1 MSAFHRLFAGSAL
14 AALAACAPSVQQE
27 VQMGNDYAAQIAKE
41 MPLIN
46 DAGINSLFAQT
57 VNPLRRV
64 AQRQD
69 LAWDFHIVNSDQ
81 VNAFAVP
88 GGHVYVFRGLIARAQ
103 HYDEF
108 AGAVM
113 HEIGHVDLRHSAQQM
128 GQLNAANL
136 GVSLAYILLGRQP
149 GQVDQAAVGAA
160 GSLVFAKFSRDDE
173 READSMAV
181 LGLTRAAIDP
191 SGITHMLQILQR
203 LSQSEPSKV
212 EQWFASHPT
221 DAERVSNVE
230 RIIASTP
237 GAAGMVRTGRTDLS
251 AFNQLQQRLAAL
263 PPAPKDVKQP

>member
-1 MSAFHRLFAGSAL
+1 MSAFHRLFAGSTL

-46 DAGINSLFAQT
+46 DAGIKSLFAQN

-88 GGHVYVFRGLIARAQ
+88 GGHIYVFRGLIARAQ
-103 HYDEF
+103 HYDEL

-128 GQLNAANL
+128 GQMNAANL
-136 GVSLAYILLGRQP
+136 GVSLAAENP
-149 GQVDQAAVGAA
+149 
-160 GSLVFAKFSRDDE
+160 SL
-173 READSMAV
+173 
-181 LGLTRAAIDP
+181 P
-191 SGITHMLQILQR
+191 
-203 LSQSEPSKV
+203 V
-212 EQWFASHPT
+212 EIQF
-221 DAERVSNVE
+221 
-230 RIIASTP
+230 
-237 GAAGMVRTGRTDLS
+237 
-251 AFNQLQQRLAAL
+251 
-263 PPAPKDVKQP
+263 

>member
-1 MSAFHRLFAGSAL
+1 MSAFHRLFAGSTL

-88 GGHVYVFRGLIARAQ
+88 GGHVYVFRGLIARAR

-128 GQLNAANL
+128 GQMNAANL
-136 GVSLAYILLGRQP
+136 GVLISQDMTLLPGDIILCGTSIGVGSMKPGSTVEVEIAGIGR
-149 GQVDQAAVGAA
+149 
-160 GSLVFAKFSRDDE
+160 LRNRFE
-173 READSMAV
+173 
-181 LGLTRAAIDP
+181 
-191 SGITHMLQILQR
+191 
-203 LSQSEPSKV
+203 
-212 EQWFASHPT
+212 
-221 DAERVSNVE
+221 
-230 RIIASTP
+230 
-237 GAAGMVRTGRTDLS
+237 
-251 AFNQLQQRLAAL
+251 
-263 PPAPKDVKQP
+263 